1 MAPIQT
7 PQRLNR
13 LVEHIAEWPELSGT
27 ESKGSRGHLGSLRT
41 FSTFLIFSSR
51 RSDPAHSQG
60 TGTQVT
66 DKGCPGTWA
75 GQCVIIT

>member
-27 ESKGSRGHLGSLRT
+27 ENQGSRGHLRSQRT
-41 FSTFLIFSSR
+41 FFIFLFLKG
-51 RSDPAHSQG
+51 PAPVHQG
-60 TGTQVT
+60 F
-66 DKGCPGTWA
+66 
-75 GQCVIIT
+75 

>member
-27 ESKGSRGHLGSLRT
+27 ESKGSRGRPSQPANLLQ
-41 FSTFLIFSSR
+41 FFLIFSQPHR
-51 RSDPAHSQG
+51 IRSHAHPGYWDPSYR
-60 TGTQVT
+60 
-66 DKGCPGTWA
+66 
-75 GQCVIIT
+75 